1 MYSRIFPFILFC
13 FYCQFSIAFA
23 VDHKPGN
30 KGKDTIVKP
39 VYITVN
45 KIFIEGNKITKPAII
60 NRELIFHEKD
70 SLDTNKLKNI
80 LEQSRKNLLN
90 TALFNFVTI
99 DTLNTH
105 DGKTDIRISVVER
118 WYIWPMPFFQI
129 NDRNF
134 NVWWQTKDFYR
145 ADYGINLDWENF
157 RGRKES
163 LIVMIRAGFDQTFA
177 LSCKIPYINKS
188 KTIGMG
194 ISGGYT
200 GNHEVAYETQKDV
213 QLFYKDDDKYVQQ
226 NIFAAFNITYR
237 PDIFNYQIFQVNYNH
252 YLFSDTLL
260 KLNPHFA
267 ANEHMQYFTFYY
279 LFRSDHRDIAAY
291 PLKGYYFD
299 LEINKNGF
307 GILKNENLFASYLH
321 TSIRKYWQIHNRW
334 YFASG
339 INAKL
344 SDNASQ
350 PYFMERGLGYGP
362 NFVRSYEYYVVD
374 GQDYALLKTNLK
386 YELIKTGMKKL
397 NFIPSK
403 KFSLFY
409 YAVYLG
415 CFADAGY
422 VDNVNKL
429 ETVNNCLPNTC
440 LYGTGVNVDIVTYY
454 DVVWSVQY
462 SINKMCQH
470 GLFLHFSAPI

>member
-1 MYSRIFPFILFC
+1 MYSRIFSFVLFC
-13 FYCQFSIAFA
+13 SYCQYSVARIANQI
-23 VDHKPGN
+23 P
-30 KGKDTIVKP
+30 GKDGNDTLAKHTYFI
-39 VYITVN
+39 IN
-45 KIFIEGNKITKPAII
+45 KISIEGNKITKPGII
-60 NRELIFHEKD
+60 YRELLFHEND
-70 SLDTNKLKNI
+70 SIDTNKLKGI

-90 TALFNFVTI
+90 TSLFNFATI
-99 DTLNTH
+99 DTLNVH
-105 DGKTDIRISVVER
+105 EGKTDIKISVVER
-118 WYIWPMPFFQI
+118 WYIWPVPFLQI

-134 NVWWQTKDFYR
+134 NVWWKTKDFYR

-163 LIVMIRAGFDQTFA
+163 VIVMIRAGFDQTFA
-177 LSCKIPYINKS
+177 LSYKIPYINKD

-194 ISGGYT
+194 ISAGYT
-200 GNHEVAYETQKDV
+200 GNHEVAYVTQKDV
-213 QLFYKDDDKYVQQ
+213 QLSYKDEDKYVQQ
-226 NIFAAFNITYR
+226 NIFATFNITYR
-237 PDIFNYQIFQVNYNH
+237 PDIYNFQIFQVNYNH
-252 YLFSDTLL
+252 YLFSDTLF

-267 ANEHMQYFTFYY
+267 TNEHVQYFTFYY
-279 LFRSDHRDIAAY
+279 FFRSDHRDIAAY

-299 LEINKNGF
+299 LELNKNGF
-307 GILKNENLFASYLH
+307 GILKDENLYASYLH
-321 TSIRKYWQIHNRW
+321 TSIRKFWQIHNRW
-334 YFASG
+334 YLASG

-344 SDNASQ
+344 SNNASQ
-350 PYFMERGLGYGP
+350 PYFIERGLGYGP

-386 YELIKTGMKKL
+386 YELIKTGMKRLK
-397 NFIPSK
+397 FIPYK

-415 CFADAGY
+415 CFVDAGY

-429 ETVNNCLPNTC
+429 ETVNNNLPNTG
-440 LYGTGVNVDIVTYY
+440 LLGGGLNLDIVTYY

-462 SINKMCQH
+462 SINKMCQY

>member
-1 MYSRIFPFILFC
+1 MLSRVISFVIFYL
-13 FYCQFSIAFA
+13 YCQYAI
-23 VDHKPGN
+23 GQ
-30 KGKDTIVKP
+30 
-39 VYITVN
+39 TVN
-45 KIFIEGNKITKPAII
+45 QTPVKNNEDNLTHHSFFIINKISIEGNRITKAAII
-60 NRELIFHEKD
+60 NRELLFHVND
-70 SLDTNKLKNI
+70 SIDTNKLKNI
-80 LEQSRKNLLN
+80 LEQSRKNVQN
-90 TALFNFVTI
+90 TSLFNFVSI
-99 DTLNTH
+99 DTLNVH
-105 DGKTDIRISVVER
+105 DGKTDIKISVVER
-118 WYIWPMPFFQI
+118 WYIWPVPFFQI

-145 ADYGINLDWENF
+145 TDYGINLDWENF

-163 LIVMIRAGFDQTFA
+163 LIVMIRAGYDQTFA
-177 LSCKIPYINKS
+177 LSYKIPYINKC
-188 KTIGMG
+188 KTIGIG

-200 GNHEVAYETQKDV
+200 GNHEVAYVTQEDK
-213 QLFYKDDDKYVQQ
+213 QLFYKDEDKYVQQ
-226 NIFAAFNITYR
+226 NIFATLNVTYR
-237 PDIFNYQIFQVNYNH
+237 PDIFNFQTFQVNYNH

-260 KLNPHFA
+260 KLNPSFSH
-267 ANEHMQYFTFYY
+267 NNQVQYFTFYY

-299 LEINKNGF
+299 FELNKNGF
-307 GILKNENLFASYLH
+307 GLLKNENLYASFLH
-321 TSIRKYWQIHNRW
+321 TSFREYWQIHNRW
-334 YFASG
+334 YFEWG

-344 SDNASQ
+344 SNAVSQ

-362 NFVRSYEYYVVD
+362 NFVRSYEYYVID

-386 YELIKTGMKKL
+386 YELIKTGMKRLK
-397 NFIPSK
+397 FIPSK

-415 CFADAGY
+415 CFVDGAY

-429 ETVNNCLPNTC
+429 ETVNNSLPNTC
-440 LYGTGVNVDIVTYY
+440 LLGAGVNIDIVTYY

-462 SINKMCQH
+462 SINKMCEH